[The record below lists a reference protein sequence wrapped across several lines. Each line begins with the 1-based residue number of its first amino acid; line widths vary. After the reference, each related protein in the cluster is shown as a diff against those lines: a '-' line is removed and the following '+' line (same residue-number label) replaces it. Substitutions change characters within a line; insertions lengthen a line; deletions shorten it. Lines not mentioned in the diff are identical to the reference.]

1 VIYDYKCPNCGGK
14 MERGCL
20 NAPSPGISWLLAP
33 AKLWQ
38 LGEKLQNKSSGW
50 WPFRSSSRPLRALR
64 CRGCT
69 LVIFW
74 YTPVEQPKSGAKNG
88 DSELDA
94 FVHFKAQ
101 NNPERDSAIK
111 LLLGDY
117 RSKLERTPDVQL
129 KQIAYD
135 RALQQANLTQV
146 IDFNGEES
154 SREQLIEQFVAE
166 YGEYLRAI
174 PFEQI
179 ATMLKFRKAD
189 RDNDGSSSHC

>member
-1 VIYDYKCPNCGGK
+1 
-14 MERGCL
+14 M
-20 NAPSPGISWLLAP
+20 SWLLAP

-38 LGEKLQNKSSGW
+38 RGEKLQNESLGW
-50 WPFRSSSRPLRALR
+50 WPFRSSTRPLPALR

-74 YTPVEQPKSGAKNG
+74 YTPVEQPKSPAKTG
-88 DSELDA
+88 DPELAA

-101 NNPERDSAIK
+101 NNPERDSTIK

-117 RSKLERTPDVQL
+117 RSKLERTPDAQL

-146 IDFNGEES
+146 IDFNAEES

-166 YGEYLRAI
+166 YGKYLSVA
-174 PFEQI
+174 PFDQI
-179 ATMLKFRKAD
+179 ATMLKFRMAD
-189 RDNDGSSSHC
+189 RDSDGNSSHS